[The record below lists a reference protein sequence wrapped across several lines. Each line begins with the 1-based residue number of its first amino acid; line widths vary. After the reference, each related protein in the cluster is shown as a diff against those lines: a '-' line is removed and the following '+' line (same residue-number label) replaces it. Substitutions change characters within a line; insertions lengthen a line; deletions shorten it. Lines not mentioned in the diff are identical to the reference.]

1 MTTLQTVVHVV
12 DDDASF
18 RTAIGR
24 LLRNCG
30 YEVIMY
36 ESATQLLER
45 LPDEA
50 GPSCILLDVRMPGM
64 SGLELQHRLAELGS
78 KSPIVFL
85 SSHSDIPTRVQAI
98 NAGAEDFLTKP
109 VPKNKLLDAIERA
122 IFRYKN

>member
-1 MTTLQTVVHVV
+1 MTTLPIVAHVV
-12 DDDASF
+12 DDDAPF

-30 YEVIMY
+30 YEVMMY

-45 LPDEA
+45 LPDEV

-64 SGLELQHRLAELGS
+64 SGLELQQRLAELGS
-78 KSPIVFL
+78 TSPIVFL

-98 NAGAEDFLTKP
+98 NADAEDFLTNP

-122 IFRYKN
+122 ILRYKN

>member
-1 MTTLQTVVHVV
+1 MTTLPIVAHVV
-12 DDDASF
+12 DDHAAF

-45 LPDEA
+45 LPDEV

-78 KSPIVFL
+78 TSPIVFL

-122 IFRYKN
+122 ILRYKN